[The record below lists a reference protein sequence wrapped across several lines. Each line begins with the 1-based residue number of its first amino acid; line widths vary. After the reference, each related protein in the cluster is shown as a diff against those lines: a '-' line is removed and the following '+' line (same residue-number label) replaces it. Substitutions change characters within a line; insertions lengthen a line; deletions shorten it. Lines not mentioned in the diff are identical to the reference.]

1 MANEF
6 TLPSLGENIKAG
18 DVLRVLIKA
27 GDAVTVDQPVLEL
40 ETDKATVEV
49 PSSLAGTVAEV
60 RVKDGDR
67 IDVGQVVFT
76 VSGAAAA
83 APAQPASGSQVVSTG
98 GRRRRRAGPGRQRP
112 ERPLRATAAL
122 RPRHRLRVVGASRC
136 ACRRSAR
143 ASRAATSCTCS
154 SRSATRSPPT
164 RASSNSRPTR
174 PPSKCRRRARVS

>member
-49 PSSLAGTVAEV
+49 PSTLAGTVAEV

-76 VSGAAAA
+76 VSGDAAA
-83 APAQPASGSQVVSTG
+83 APAKPASGAQVVSAG
-98 GRRRRRAGPGRQRP
+98 GRRRGRAGRRRP
-112 ERPLRATAAL
+112 QAARPPRAA
-122 RPRHRLRVVGASRC
+122 PRHRPPLRLRAAAASR
-136 ACRRSAR
+136 
-143 ASRAATSCTCS
+143 
-154 SRSATRSPPT
+154 
-164 RASSNSRPTR
+164 
-174 PPSKCRRRARVS
+174 

>member
-1 MANEF
+1 MANEM

-49 PSSLAGTVAEV
+49 PSTLAGTVAEV
-60 RVKDGDR
+60 SVKDGDR

-83 APAQPASGSQVVSTG
+83 APAQPASGAQVVSAAAAAVDAQDQAA
-98 GRRRRRAGPGRQRP
+98 RAGK
-112 ERPLRATAAL
+112 TAAASPAPPVAL
-122 RPRHRLRVVGASRC
+122 RPRLAVASR
-136 ACRRSAR
+136 
-143 ASRAATSCTCS
+143 
-154 SRSATRSPPT
+154 
-164 RASSNSRPTR
+164 
-174 PPSKCRRRARVS
+174 